1 MAEISDAIDFQLGTA
16 AAPSTEVDY
25 SASVRTANWD
35 RVRDIL
41 EANVFGTSSKRY
53 VPGLSD
59 ATFTVEF
66 YYSTALEDAM
76 HDLLEYSG
84 VDVDFRIGV
93 NGTVTGQPRY
103 AGQCLISK
111 VSHPLTVGDVKT
123 ISCDF
128 QVNSAITRD
137 TYP

>member
-16 AAPSTEVDY
+16 AVPATEVNY
-25 SASVRTANWD
+25 STSVKSANWD

-41 EANVFGTSSKRY
+41 EANVFGVASKRY

-59 ATFTVEF
+59 ATFSVEF
-66 YYSTALEDAM
+66 YYTVAVEDAM

-84 VDVDFRIGV
+84 IDVDFIIGP
-93 NGTVTGQPRY
+93 NGTVTGQPKY
-103 AGQCLISK
+103 TGQALISK
-111 VSHPLTVGDVKT
+111 VSHPLTVGEVKT

-128 QVNSAITRD
+128 QVCSTVTRA
-137 TYP
+137 TY